1 MQFVQKK
8 RANASEAS
16 LPASKRYAAEAGEV
30 ANENES
36 AAAPNERHSLSQ
48 DLFFVCTVKGIADLP
63 AGGPIYVEV
72 VVDRDSGAAFAKV
85 YPAFNALTAVDIL
98 STRVLPYFE
107 KHGLNIGE
115 ILTPGKHPYCG
126 LLGTHPYE
134 TFLSSVHVRH
144 VELTHRNHPRY
155 YLCEQFYSFLLK
167 EFFQPALRRTFR
179 VSLQQLQ
186 KELDEFITSYN
197 STRSDLKI
205 RTKTPPPVSTNF
217 PFGQ

>member
-16 LPASKRYAAEAGEV
+16 LPASKRYAAGAGEV

-36 AAAPNERHSLSQ
+36 AAAPNEGHSLFQ
-48 DLFFVCTVKGIADLP
+48 DLFFFCTVKGIGDLP

-107 KHGLNIGE
+107 RHGLKIRE
-115 ILTPGKHPYCG
+115 IFTPEKHPYCG
-126 LLGTHPYE
+126 PVPAHPYE
-134 TFLSSVHVRH
+134 TFLSNAHVRH
-144 VELTHRNHPRY
+144 VELIHLNHPHY
-155 YLCEQFYSFLLK
+155 YLCEQFYWFLLN

-186 KELDEFITSYN
+186 RELDAFITTYN
-197 STRSDLKI
+197 APRSDLKI
-205 RTKTPPPVSTNF
+205 R
-217 PFGQ
+217 